1 VSKPAIWYK
10 KTMYWLYYGA
20 PLAAGLAA
28 AVYSIVK
35 PFLLS
40 RKQVE
45 DQGFLH
51 YSGQVKRHTLNFVRR
66 EYRIISTVIGIT
78 GLLLIFQK
86 NGHSRLV
93 VLSFLLGAFVTA
105 GAGLCGT
112 IAATYSN
119 RLTVLAARRSTMKAL
134 RSALNGG
141 SVLGFAIVGFSL
153 TAITLLLVLLT
164 ALFGTDPEALRSIV
178 LPNLFG
184 YALGAGLVALLG
196 RSAGGIFA
204 KVADI
209 SADLTGKNEM
219 GFEEDDPRNPSCLA
233 DTVGDNVND
242 ITGLGLDLSE
252 SYAAALLSCMLI
264 GAASGKTAFIYLPL
278 VLAASGIVI
287 SFLAIIF
294 IRTPEYGRPET
305 TVMRWLITTHVV
317 LAAAGAALSM
327 CMLGPAEAYGISG
340 AYAAGILCGILV
352 SLLAG
357 YYTASARR
365 PVISIA
371 SSSRGGVTPSIIQG
385 LATGMGSTVL
395 PVLALIGTLLAAYRL
410 SGFYGVTIAAF
421 GLMSGAAVHAGVD
434 AAGTIIDNAGAFAM
448 LAMFPPASRERTD
461 KLDEMGNAFNAVGKG
476 YTVCSAAFISI
487 ALFVVFKK
495 IAHIDVID
503 LTEIDVLAGILIG
516 AAFPFFFASYLL
528 HGVNSVLLN
537 TLDIVRQLLRGES
550 SADLTSRRE
559 QVIDACRSRMK
570 VHMYWTAGAAIGLPV
585 GIWLIGDPAMLGG
598 VMLGILI
605 TGTLLALWANHSG
618 GGWDN
623 AKKYVESG
631 AFGGKGSD
639 AHHAAVIS
647 DTVGDSLK
655 DVVGP
660 AMDIVMKLFPVVAII
675 LVGV

>member
-1 VSKPAIWYK
+1 
-10 KTMYWLYYGA
+10 MGA
-20 PLAAGLAA
+20 AA
-28 AVYSIVK
+28 AVYAIVM

-40 RKQVE
+40 RRQFE

-51 YSGQVKRHTLNFVRR
+51 YSAQVKKHTLNFVRS
-66 EYRIISTVIGIT
+66 EYRTIAVLIGIT
-78 GLLLIFQK
+78 GLFLVFQK
-86 NGHSRLV
+86 SGYSRLV
-93 VLSFLLGAFVTA
+93 ALSFLIGAMVTA
-105 GAGLCGT
+105 GAGLTGT
-112 IAATYSN
+112 AAAVYSN
-119 RLTVLAARRSTMKAL
+119 RLTVLAARRSTMEAL
-134 RSALNGG
+134 RTALSGG

-153 TAITLLLVLLT
+153 TAITLQLILLT
-164 ALFGTDPEALRSIV
+164 SFFGTDPEALRNLV

-184 YALGAGLVALLG
+184 YALGAGLAAVLG

-204 KVADI
+204 KAADI
-209 SADLTGKNEM
+209 CADLTGKNEKNL
-219 GFEEDDPRNPSCLA
+219 EEDDSRNPASLA

-242 ITGLGLDLSE
+242 ITGLALDLSE

-264 GAASGKTAFIYLPL
+264 GAASGKTVFLYLPL
-278 VLAASGIVI
+278 VLAASGILI
-287 SFLAIIF
+287 SFFSMIF
-294 IRTPEYGRPET
+294 LKTPEYGQPEV
-305 TVMRWLITTHVV
+305 TVMRWLITAHIV
-317 LAAAGAALSM
+317 LAAAGAAVVHYM
-327 CMLGPAEAYGISG
+327 MEPAEAYGISG
-340 AYAAGILCGILV
+340 AYVFGILCGILV
-352 SLLAG
+352 SLFTG

-371 SSSRGGVTPSIIQG
+371 AASREGVTSSIIQG

-395 PVLALIGTLLAAYRL
+395 PVLVLIGTLLLAYHL

-461 KLDEMGNAFNAVGKG
+461 KLDVMGNAFNAVGKG

-487 ALFVVFKK
+487 ALFVVYKK
-495 IAHIDVID
+495 IAHIEVID

-516 AAFPFFFASYLL
+516 AVFPFFFASHLL
-528 HGVNSVLLN
+528 HAVNRVSMDALKR
-537 TLDIVRQLLRGES
+537 VRQLLQGES
-550 SADLTSRRE
+550 AGDLTSRRE
-559 QVIDACRSRMK
+559 EVIDICRSGMHA
-570 VHMYWTAGAAIGLPV
+570 HMYWTAGATIGLPIS
-585 GIWLIGDPAMLGG
+585 IWLIGDPAMLGG
-598 VMLGILI
+598 VMLGVLV
-605 TGTLLALWANHSG
+605 TGTFLALWANHAG

-631 AFGGKGSD
+631 AFDGKGSD
-639 AHHAAVIS
+639 THRAAVIS
-647 DTVGDSLK
+647 DTIGDSLK

>member
-1 VSKPAIWYK
+1 
-10 KTMYWLYYGA
+10 MYWLYYGA
-20 PLAAGLAA
+20 PLVTGLAA

-40 RKQVE
+40 RRQVE
-45 DQGFLH
+45 DQGFLR
-51 YSGQVKRHTLNFVRR
+51 YSAQVKKHTLNFVGS
-66 EYRIISTVIGIT
+66 EYRIIAALIGVA
-78 GLLLIFQK
+78 GLPLFFLK
-86 NGHSRLV
+86 SGHSRLV
-93 VLSFLLGAFVTA
+93 VLSFLLGAIVTA
-105 GAGLCGT
+105 GAGLCG
-112 IAATYSN
+112 IVAAVYSN

-134 RSALNGG
+134 RSALSGG
-141 SVLGFAIVGFSL
+141 SVLGFAVVGFSL
-153 TAITLLLVLLT
+153 TAVTLLLVLLT
-164 ALFGTDPEALRSIV
+164 ALFGPGPDALRGSV

-184 YALGAGLVALLG
+184 YTLGAGLVAVLG

-204 KVADI
+204 KAADI
-209 SADLTGKNEM
+209 STDLAGKYER
-219 GFEEDDPRNPSCLA
+219 GLEEDDSRNPASLA
-233 DTVGDNVND
+233 DAVGDNVND

-252 SYAAALLSCMLI
+252 SYAAALLSCMLV
-264 GAASGKTAFIYLPL
+264 GAASGRTAFIYLPL

-287 SFLAIIF
+287 SFLALIF
-294 IRTPEYGRPET
+294 IKTPEYGRPET
-305 TVMRWLITTHVV
+305 AVMWWLVSTHLV
-317 LAAAGAALSM
+317 LAAAGAAVSLFM
-327 CMLGPAEAYGISG
+327 MEPAEAYGISG
-340 AYAAGILCGILV
+340 AYAVGILCGILV
-352 SLLAG
+352 SLFAG
-357 YYTASARR
+357 YYTASGRR

-371 SSSRGGVTPSIIQG
+371 AASGEGITPSIIQG

-395 PVLALIGTLLAAYRL
+395 PLLTLIGTLLLAYRL

-434 AAGTIIDNAGAFAM
+434 AAGTIIDNAGAFAK

-461 KLDEMGNAFNAVGKG
+461 KLDVMGNAFNAVGKG

-487 ALFVVFKK
+487 ALFVVYKK
-495 IAHIDVID
+495 IAHIEVID

-516 AAFPFFFASYLL
+516 AAFPFFFASHLL
-528 HGVNSVLLN
+528 RAVNRVM
-537 TLDIVRQLLRGES
+537 LDALKLVRQLLQNEA
-550 SADLTSRRE
+550 SADPASRRE
-559 QVIDACRSRMK
+559 QVIDACRSRMQF
-570 VHMYWTAGAAIGLPV
+570 HMCLTGAAAIGLPV

-598 VMLGILI
+598 VMLGVLV
-605 TGTLLALWANHSG
+605 TGTLMALWANHSG

-639 AHHAAVIS
+639 THRAAVIS
-647 DTVGDSLK
+647 DTIGDSLK